1 MNTDILINALKEYDM
16 LKQMEICNAN
26 IMLLSNIQGE
36 NEWVVAWKEFDQYLM
51 KKNDMRCHYG
61 SSKESV
67 NTKGLFNIQQHK

>member
-36 NEWVVAWKEFDQYLM
+36 NEWIVAWKEFDQYLM
-51 KKNDMRCHYG
+51 KKM
-61 SSKESV
+61 
-67 NTKGLFNIQQHK
+67 I

>member
-36 NEWVVAWKEFDQYLM
+36 NEWVVAWQEFDQYLI
-51 KKNDMRCHYG
+51 KKCYEVSLWELKR
-61 SSKESV
+61 KR
-67 NTKGLFNIQQHK
+67 QH